1 MPMPSFRSL
10 VTTKTQIGASTT
22 VVTPL
27 SVRDAWAVAVLTAAG
42 LAVAMASIASRPGV
56 ILGPQFLF
64 DDEGQNLL
72 IVHTILS
79 GGALYRDVYSQYGP
93 IPAYVHALVASV
105 FGNTPLVYLS
115 FLAVVSSANV
125 GLAYALVR
133 RAANLPV
140 AVFVTAV
147 GVLPV
152 VLIPGALAG
161 GYTST
166 AYMPLERMLLLLVA
180 LSWAAPTQR
189 SVRRSILVGCL
200 LGAWQGL
207 RFGAVAA
214 AGGSILVI
222 DVLYLWSI
230 GFTRA
235 HLRAWAA
242 SLFPMAAAFIGIEL
256 LWAIYA
262 FATLPAAL
270 ALDVLWPLYILES
283 YEVWS
288 TAAGRWLWWGGW
300 RLTIGQYLLPLSAG
314 LLGLSALRR
323 WSAGARRSEA
333 PGPGQS
339 AWADCGAVFIPLCFY
354 LIGCFFLFRMVH
366 HYRQFLWALVPAA
379 AWELQR
385 RGAAVRTAVA
395 CIWAPG
401 FALMIRAS
409 VVPAAA
415 ASLLVTVNLP
425 TGGTIRTSAPLAER
439 LRFLERFTTQ
449 DARGAPVLF
458 VQRGLGGA
466 SGWHY
471 AYTVPHATRHTWF
484 FASNVIRPY
493 EEAAFIEA
501 LSRTVAL
508 IECDES
514 DGGDQHPGG
523 ALDLPFPPA
532 VAQAVRSRLTPWKS
546 EAGCRVYHLR

>member
-1 MPMPSFRSL
+1 
-10 VTTKTQIGASTT
+10 VTTQTQIGASTT
-22 VVTPL
+22 VVAPL
-27 SVRDAWAVAVLTAAG
+27 SMRDAWAVVALTTAG
-42 LAVAMASIASRPGV
+42 LALAMAAVANRRGV

-72 IVHTILS
+72 IVDTILS
-79 GGALYRDVYSQYGP
+79 GGALYRDVYSQYGL
-93 IPAYVHALVASV
+93 IPAYVHALVARV
-105 FGNTPLVYLS
+105 FGNTPLVYVS
-115 FLAVVSSANV
+115 FLAVISSANV

-140 AVFVTAV
+140 AVFVTAM

-180 LSWAAPTQR
+180 FSWAAPTER
-189 SVRRSILVGCL
+189 TFRRSILIGCL
-200 LGAWQGL
+200 LGVWQGL

-214 AGGSILVI
+214 AGASILAI
-222 DVLYLWSI
+222 DLLYLWSI
-230 GFTRA
+230 GLTRA

-242 SLFPMAAAFIGIEL
+242 SLLPMAAAFIGIEL

-262 FATLPAAL
+262 FATLPPAL
-270 ALDVLWPLYILES
+270 ALDVLWPLYILDS
-283 YEVWS
+283 YQVWS

-300 RLTIGQYLLPLSAG
+300 RLMIGQYLLPLSAG

-323 WSAGARRSEA
+323 WSAGARRAAA
-333 PGPGQS
+333 PGPGPS
-339 AWADCGAVFIPLCFY
+339 AWAACGAVFVPLLFY
-354 LIGCFFLFRMVH
+354 IIGCCFLFRMVH
-366 HYRQFLWALVPAA
+366 HFRQFLWALVPAA
-379 AWELQR
+379 AWEIQR

-401 FALMIRAS
+401 LVVMIRAS

-415 ASLLVTVNLP
+415 ASLLVGVNLP
-425 TGGTIRTSAPLAER
+425 TGGTIYTSAPLAER
-439 LRFLERFTTQ
+439 IRFLERFTSQ
-449 DARGAPVLF
+449 DVRGAPVLF
-458 VQRGLGGA
+458 VQRGLGGG

-493 EEAAFIEA
+493 EEAAFIAA

-508 IECDES
+508 IECDET
-514 DGGDQHPGG
+514 DGGDLPADG

-532 VAQAVRSRLTPWKS
+532 VAQAVRGTLTPWKS
-546 EAGCRVYHLR
+546 EAGCRVYHIR